1 MGNDIITLPG
11 KILASQVEGLNELGV
26 IEMKATAGAGYE
38 LDNIRL
44 VDAAAAYQTYIS
56 HDKKYIVAHLG
67 IEAEQDSE
75 TVEVAS
81 LLMPLIEYEDGY
93 FLICAYTK
101 RIKYNINISVN
112 TEDEILSIDAIQVDY
127 SGKILGL
134 GRSELE
140 PSVRTFGIEG
150 DTVSART
157 ALDVMLETGL
167 LYEYDSKLT
176 YHRVKQT
183 LYSNGMTIE
192 FVTFDRENSCFR
204 NIFFDW
210 NDENE
215 NFSNIRNSTTSIG
228 GDIPLATTSSDGL
241 MSSTDK
247 AKLDDLEV
255 DYSKQYLTFVALE
268 DGTFTFT
275 GSGISYSID
284 GGVTWISLA
293 ANTASPTVYVGNKI
307 MWKASLTPTSSAGIG
322 TFNSTAQFDVVGNI
336 MSLLFGDDFKGV
348 TDLTG
353 KNYAFNRL
361 FNYCTNVVNA
371 ENMALPAT
379 TLTSACYQYM
389 FYGCTSLTTAPSL
402 PARTLSGS
410 CYNSMF
416 NGCESLTA
424 APELPATTMAASAC
438 TYMFNGCTSLTT
450 APELPATTLETACYK
465 SMFSGCTS
473 LTTAPELP
481 ATTLVSGCY
490 DSMFW
495 GCTRLTTAP
504 ELPATTLASSCYYGM
519 FQGCTSLTTAPE
531 LPATTLVSNCYSNM
545 FYGCTKLNYIKAMF
559 TTTPSTTYTNN
570 WVANVASKGTFI
582 KTRYAPWELYGTYAI
597 PTGWTPYLAE
607 LEWEYAHK
615 YEVNAKQDTLVS
627 GTNIKTINNQS
638 LLGSGNITIEGGSG
652 GGEANV
658 IETVKVN
665 GTTLTPDSNKAV
677 NIPLATTSADGLMS
691 FIDKSKVDS
700 IKEVSITQIP
710 SGSTSDLGTTIKV
723 GNDKYHIISD
733 ISETA
738 TQHVTAPSWGV
749 IKQLPAYNITSSDI
763 TTWNNKSDFSGSYN
777 DLSNKP
783 TIPTNYAGSP
793 EAGGTANKT
802 ASIPYA
808 QVDSTSTATVFTATV
823 DGITELR
830 DGVCCLL
837 KNGIVTSA
845 SGFTLNVNNLGAKPC
860 YTNLAAATRE
870 STIFNT
876 TYTMLFVYDS
886 TRGNEGG
893 WICYRGYDSNSDVE
907 GYNIREYQTG
917 SKKLKTTMQ
926 RYQLV
931 MTTMD
936 EMLLPVYNGAYTTAT
951 TKVLTTE
958 SFNPFGQ
965 IYYYGATDN
974 IAAGGGL
981 AAGKLYVQATYNVY
995 PDLRYSFNT
1004 GSTLTAG
1011 DDIYLVCVPQSD
1023 GSVKLHTS
1031 PIAKSLPTTED
1042 GLVYK
1047 RLGRAH
1053 DTNKIILEL
1062 DKPCYYY
1069 KNGAVRLWTN
1079 GTFGVKMNGTTNSPT
1094 DGVVDLGTVIT
1105 SETSL
1110 SKGTT
1115 TGTGNAVT
1123 DISVSG
1129 HRITLTKGTTFLTQH
1144 QDISGKAN
1152 TADLATVATSGS
1164 YNDLTDKPTIPSA
1177 PGTLNTTATA
1187 AQSTS
1192 SSQSLSGNITL
1203 HKISKTGSYNDLNN
1217 KPTIPTVNDPTIT
1230 LTFNGSTVGTFT
1242 LNQSGNQTIDIGSV
1256 IGLPSF
1262 SAANNGQILGVVNG
1276 ALAWITPTTI
1286 YTGTGTPSSSQ
1297 GNDGD
1302 IYLQTS

>member
-11 KILASQVEGLNELGV
+11 KILVSQVEGLNELGV

-389 FYGCTSLTTAPSL
+389 FYSCTSLTTAPSL

-665 GTTLTPDSNKAV
+665 GTALTPDSNKAV
-677 NIPLATTSADGLMS
+677 NITSVPASIVTQDATYR
-691 FIDKSKVDS
+691 F
-700 IKEVSITQIP
+700 VSDTE
-710 SGSTSDLGTTIKV
+710 K
-723 GNDKYHIISD
+723 
-733 ISETA
+733 
-738 TQHVTAPSWGV
+738 
-749 IKQLPAYNITSSDI
+749 

-845 SGFTLNVNNLGAKPC
+845 TGFTLNVNNLGAKPC
-860 YTNLAAATRE
+860 YTNLAAATRDT
-870 STIFNT
+870 TIFNT
-876 TYTMLFVYDS
+876 NYTMLFVYDS
-886 TRGNEGG
+886 TRVEGG
-893 WICYRGYDSNSDVE
+893 CWICYRGYNSDTNTL
-907 GYNIREYQTG
+907 GYQIRTNYGSLTMSDRMYRYRLYFTSADGQSWVPSTTSTATNATSKRDVNQRPIDPFGPIGCYGSTQNFAAEATGPQTTG
-917 SKKLKTTMQ
+917 FQQYAFTLGYAFNTTGAA
-926 RYQLV
+926 L
-931 MTTMD
+931 T
-936 EMLLPVYNGAYTTAT
+936 LSSNKPVYVKCT
-951 TKVLTTE
+951 
-958 SFNPFGQ
+958 
-965 IYYYGATDN
+965 
-974 IAAGGGL
+974 
-981 AAGKLYVQATYNVY
+981 
-995 PDLRYSFNT
+995 
-1004 GSTLTAG
+1004 
-1011 DDIYLVCVPQSD
+1011 PQTD
-1023 GSVKLHTS
+1023 GSAIIDADEPYTQ
-1031 PIAKSLPTTED
+1031 SLPTSENGFIYIFLGIAYDDTHIE
-1042 GLVYK
+1042 L
-1047 RLGRAH
+1047 RLEH
-1053 DTNKIILEL
+1053 
-1062 DKPCYYY
+1062 PVYYY
-1069 KNGAVRLWTN
+1069 KDGAIRLWTN
-1079 GTFGVKMNGTTNSPT
+1079 GT
-1094 DGVVDLGTVIT
+1094 L
-1105 SETSL
+1105 
-1110 SKGTT
+1110 
-1115 TGTGNAVT
+1115 
-1123 DISVSG
+1123 
-1129 HRITLTKGTTFLTQH
+1129 
-1144 QDISGKAN
+1144 
-1152 TADLATVATSGS
+1152 DLATVATSGS